1 MSITLPKRHRV
12 LADYSTQNGQPV
24 TKRLEVH
31 ITPSSQNGPARAGE
45 SDAR

>member
-1 MSITLPKRHRV
+1 MPERNVLCGIADHRTR
-12 LADYSTQNGQPV
+12 SRPPV
-24 TKRLEVH
+24 TEQLEVE

>member
-12 LADYSTQNGQPV
+12 LADYSTQNGQLV
-24 TKRLEVH
+24 TKRRLEVH
-31 ITPSSQNGPARAGE
+31 ITPSQNGPARAGE